1 MKKKE
6 GKTLNDIHKL
16 HQNLMGLLHRNPG
29 NPSGNYKV
37 TIKVTGA
44 FYAFYTVTLIK

>member
-6 GKTLNDIHKL
+6 RKTLKDIHKL

-37 TIKVTGA
+37 SIKVTGA